1 MKINIPV
8 SAGELVD
15 KLTILDIKIENI
27 KDKNKISNIKY
38 EKTHL
43 QHLYEQKWYHKFV
56 DVEALRDVL
65 YQINRGLWA
74 IEDAIRIKEKNKE
87 FDEEFVKLARDVY
100 KTNDKR
106 FETKTKINKLTQ
118 SEIVEEKSYESYN

>member
-38 EKTHL
+38 EKRHL
-43 QHLYEQKWYHKFV
+43 QNLYEQKWYHKFV
-56 DVEALRDVL
+56 DVEVLRDVL